1 MNRAAFMQQ
10 LESLLQNISV
20 AERQEALQYYND
32 YFDDAGVENE
42 EEVIENLGSP
52 ASIAENIIN
61 DLNGTDASGW
71 QQTKANPRAVAQY
84 GEVDASG
91 FQGASHQQW
100 NAQNA
105 QGAYA
110 GTQGTSYQQG
120 AYAGAQGQY
129 AGAQGA
135 YTGAQNGAQF
145 QGAQAQNTY
154 TEPKQGLS
162 GGMIALIVVLAVLT
176 CPIWIGLVL
185 GLFGLIIGLFAGVFG
200 ITVGFGGATLGLFVA
215 ALALIVV
222 GIMCIP
228 IAPLAGVALFGGAL
242 ICAAVGILFL
252 MLTVAMGGIVV
263 PAICKGIAWICCKL
277 FGKKA

>member
-10 LESLLQNISV
+10 LESLLQNISP
-20 AERQEALQYYND
+20 AERQEALQYYSD

-61 DLNGTDASGW
+61 DLNGTDTSGW
-71 QQTKANPRAVAQY
+71 QQTKTNPRAVAQY
-84 GEVDASG
+84 GDVDASG

-110 GTQGTSYQQG
+110 GTQGTSYQQC
-120 AYAGAQGQY
+120 AYAGAQGTNYQ
-129 AGAQGA
+129 QGA
-135 YTGAQNGAQF
+135 YAG
-145 QGAQAQNTY
+145 AQNTY

-162 GGMIALIVVLAVLT
+162 GGMIALIVVLAVLSA
-176 CPIWIGLVL
+176 PIWLGLLV

-200 ITVGFGGATLGLFVA
+200 ITVGFGAATLGLFVA

-228 IAPLAGVALFGGAL
+228 VAPLAGVALFGGAL

-277 FGKKA
+277 FSKKA

>member
-1 MNRAAFMQQ
+1 MTRAEFMRE
-10 LESLLQNISV
+10 LERLLADIPES
-20 AERQEALQYYND
+20 ERIEALQYYND

-100 NAQNA
+100 NAQ
-105 QGAYA
+105 GAYA

-120 AYAGAQGQY
+120 AYAGAQGTNYQQGTY
-129 AGAQGA
+129 A
-135 YTGAQNGAQF
+135 GAQNGAQF

-185 GLFGLIIGLFAGVFG
+185 GLFGLIIGLFAGIFG

>member
-91 FQGASHQQW
+91 FQGASHQQ
-100 NAQNA
+100 
-105 QGAYA
+105 GTYA
-110 GTQGTSYQQG
+110 GT
-120 AYAGAQGQY
+120 
-129 AGAQGA
+129 
-135 YTGAQNGAQF
+135 QNGAQF

-185 GLFGLIIGLFAGVFG
+185 GLFGLIIGLFAGVLG

>member
-10 LESLLQNISV
+10 LENLLQNISV

-100 NAQNA
+100 NAQ
-105 QGAYA
+105 GAYA

-176 CPIWIGLVL
+176 CPIWIGLVI
-185 GLFGLIIGLFAGVFG
+185 GLFGLIIGLFAGIFG

-242 ICAAVGILFL
+242 ICSAVGILFL

>member
-1 MNRAAFMQQ
+1 MNRLEFMTELAA
-10 LESLLQNISV
+10 LLQDV
-20 AERQEALQYYND
+20 PEEERKDAMQYYND

-105 QGAYA
+105 QGANA
-110 GTQGTSYQQG
+110 GQG

-176 CPIWIGLVL
+176 CPIWIGLVI
-185 GLFGLIIGLFAGVFG
+185 GLFGLIIGLFAGIFG